1 MTKASSNKVV
11 GYEIKVIHNPNYVG
25 VGAGG
30 VQFAYGTAK
39 VAADSTIVH
48 WYRDHD
54 GYTVTEIV
62 EEAAETV
69 KDTTGKAAK
78 AKE

>member
-1 MTKASSNKVV
+1 MMKDKIM
-11 GYEIKVIHNPNYVG
+11 GYVIKVIHNPNYVG
-25 VGAGG
+25 TGAGG

-48 WYRDHD
+48 WYREHD
-54 GYTVTEIV
+54 GYEVTEIV
-62 EEAAETV
+62 EEPAKETA
-69 KDTTGKAAK
+69 GKATK